1 VHQGEEAIEGRN
13 VKEPERSRVK
23 SEDLE
28 LFGFSPFNPSHL
40 QTFRLSDGR
49 HTMKAMVLDHTD
61 DVSTSPLRLH
71 DRPIPVPHAGQVLVK
86 IRVCGVCRTDLH
98 VVEGELPNVALPL
111 IPGHQ
116 AVGTVVEVG
125 AKVSEVK
132 KGDRVG
138 IAWLQGTCGRCE
150 FCTSGR
156 ENLCLQASFTGYQV
170 DGGYAEYA
178 VVPARFAYP
187 IPSIF
192 SDEEAAPL
200 LCAGIIGYR
209 ALRLSGIKPGQRLGL
224 YGFGASA
231 HIAIQIA
238 RHWGCRVYVSSLKP
252 EHQELA
258 RQLGAVWIGRA
269 MEMPPDKLHG
279 SIIFAPA
286 GELVPPALRALDR
299 GGTVALAGIHMSAIP
314 SLDYDRDVFGERVI
328 RSVTANT
335 RQDGVDLLREA
346 AAIPIT
352 PHTVRFP
359 LEEANRALQELKAGT
374 FQGAAVLT
382 I

>member
-1 VHQGEEAIEGRN
+1 
-13 VKEPERSRVK
+13 
-23 SEDLE
+23 
-28 LFGFSPFNPSHL
+28 
-40 QTFRLSDGR
+40 
-49 HTMKAMVLDHTD
+49 MKAMVLDYIG
-61 DVSTSPLRLH
+61 DVSGHPLQLR
-71 DRPIPVPHAGQVLVK
+71 DQPPPTPQPGQVLVK
-86 IRVCGVCRTDLH
+86 IHVCGVCRTDLH
-98 VVEGELPNVALPL
+98 VVEGELPNPTLPL

-116 AVGTVVEVG
+116 AVGTVAQIG
-125 AKVSEVK
+125 ADVSEVK
-132 KGDRVG
+132 EGDRVG
-138 IAWLQGTCGRCE
+138 IAWLQDTCGRCE

-156 ENLCLQASFTGYQV
+156 ENLCLQATFTGYQAN
-170 DGGYAEYA
+170 GGYAEYA

-187 IPSIF
+187 IPPIF
-192 SDEEAAPL
+192 SDDEAAPL

-209 ALRLSGIKPGQRLGL
+209 ALRLSGIKRGQRLGL

-238 RHWGCRVYVSSLKP
+238 RHWGCQVYVSSLKR

-258 RQLGAVWIGRA
+258 KQLGAVWVGGA
-269 MEMPPDKLHG
+269 TDTPPDKLHG

-286 GELVPPALRALDR
+286 GDLVPPALRALDR
-299 GGTVALAGIHMSAIP
+299 GGTLALAGIHMSPIP

-335 RQDGVDLLREA
+335 RQDGIDLLREA
-346 AAIPIT
+346 AAIPIK

-359 LEEANRALQELKAGT
+359 LEQANRALQELKAGS

-382 I
+382 M

>member
-1 VHQGEEAIEGRN
+1 
-13 VKEPERSRVK
+13 
-23 SEDLE
+23 
-28 LFGFSPFNPSHL
+28 
-40 QTFRLSDGR
+40 
-49 HTMKAMVLDHTD
+49 MKAMVLDHTN

-71 DRPIPVPHAGQVLVK
+71 DRPIPVPEAGRVLVK
-86 IRVCGVCRTDLH
+86 IHVCGVCRTDLH
-98 VVEGELPNVALPL
+98 VVEGELPDIPFPL

-116 AVGTVVEVG
+116 AVGTVIRVG
-125 AKVSEVK
+125 SKVSEVQE
-132 KGDRVG
+132 GDRVG
-138 IAWLQGTCGRCE
+138 IAWLQGTCGQCD

-156 ENLCLQASFTGYQV
+156 ENLCLQATFTGYQV
-170 DGGYAEYA
+170 AGGYAEYA

-187 IPSIF
+187 IPPIF

-209 ALRLSGIKPGQRLGL
+209 ALRLSGIQPGQRLGL

-238 RHWGCRVYVSSLKP
+238 RHWGCQVYVSSLKP
-252 EHQELA
+252 EHQALA
-258 RQLGAVWIGRA
+258 RQLGAVWVGGA
-269 MEMPPDKLHG
+269 TDMPPDKLHG

-286 GELVPPALRALDR
+286 GELVPPALRALER

-335 RQDGVDLLREA
+335 RQDGIDLLREA
-346 AAIPIT
+346 AAIPIK
-352 PHTVRFP
+352 PHTIRFR

>member
-1 VHQGEEAIEGRN
+1 
-13 VKEPERSRVK
+13 
-23 SEDLE
+23 
-28 LFGFSPFNPSHL
+28 
-40 QTFRLSDGR
+40 
-49 HTMKAMVLDHTD
+49 MKAMVLNHTRD
-61 DVSTSPLRLH
+61 ISGSPLQLH
-71 DRPIPVPHAGQVLVK
+71 DRPVPIPKSGQVLVK
-86 IRVCGVCRTDLH
+86 IHVCGVCRTDLH
-98 VVEGELPNVALPL
+98 VVEGELPDTVLPL

-116 AVGTVVEVG
+116 AVGTVTQVG
-125 AKVSEVK
+125 SEVSEVK
-132 KGDRVG
+132 AGDRVG
-138 IAWLQGTCGRCE
+138 ITWLQGTCGQCE
-150 FCTSGR
+150 FCTTGR
-156 ENLCLQASFTGYQV
+156 ENLCLKATFTGYQI

-209 ALRLSGIKPGQRLGL
+209 ALRLSGIKRGQRLGL

-238 RHWGCRVYVSSLKP
+238 RHWGCQVYVSSLKP
-252 EHQELA
+252 EHQKLA
-258 RQLGAVWIGRA
+258 KQLGAVWVGGA
-269 MEMPPDKLHG
+269 TDTPPEKLHG

-286 GELVPPALRALDR
+286 GELVPPALRALER
-299 GGTVALAGIHMSAIP
+299 GGTLALAGIHMSPIP

-335 RQDGVDLLREA
+335 RQDGLDLLRAA
-346 AAIPIT
+346 AAIPIK

-359 LEEANRALQELKAGT
+359 LEQANRALQELKAGS

-382 I
+382 MSV

>member
-1 VHQGEEAIEGRN
+1 
-13 VKEPERSRVK
+13 
-23 SEDLE
+23 
-28 LFGFSPFNPSHL
+28 
-40 QTFRLSDGR
+40 
-49 HTMKAMVLDHTD
+49 MKAMLLDRAG
-61 DVSTSPLRLH
+61 DVASDPLQLRDL
-71 DRPIPVPHAGQVLVK
+71 PVPLPGPGEVLVK
-86 IRVCGVCRTDLH
+86 VQVCAVCRTDLH
-98 VVEGELPNVALPL
+98 VIEGELPDVKRPL

-116 AVGTVVEVG
+116 VVGTVARLGAGVTEVQ
-125 AKVSEVK
+125 E
-132 KGDRVG
+132 GDRVG
-138 IAWLQGTCGRCE
+138 IAWLQGTCGTCE
-150 FCTSGR
+150 FCKSGR
-156 ENLCLQASFTGYQV
+156 ENLCLKARFTGYQV

-187 IPSIF
+187 IPPAF
-192 SDEEAAPL
+192 ADEDAAPL

-238 RHWGCRVYVSSLKP
+238 RHWGCQVYVSSLKA
-252 EHQELA
+252 EHQALA
-258 RQLGAVWIGRA
+258 RELGAVWVGGA
-269 MEMPPDKLHG
+269 QDVPPDSLHG

-286 GELVPPALRALDR
+286 GELVPPALRALER
-299 GGTVALAGIHMSAIP
+299 GGTLALAGIHMSPIP
-314 SLDYDRDVFGERVI
+314 SLDYDRDVFGERVL

-335 RQDGVDLLREA
+335 RQDGIDLLREA

-352 PHTVRFP
+352 PRTVRFP
-359 LEEANRALQELKAGT
+359 LPQANRALQALKAGS

>member
-1 VHQGEEAIEGRN
+1 
-13 VKEPERSRVK
+13 
-23 SEDLE
+23 
-28 LFGFSPFNPSHL
+28 
-40 QTFRLSDGR
+40 
-49 HTMKAMVLDHTD
+49 MKAMLLDRAG
-61 DVSTSPLRLH
+61 DVASDPLQLRDL
-71 DRPIPVPHAGQVLVK
+71 PMPLPGPGEVLVK
-86 IRVCGVCRTDLH
+86 VQVCAVCRTDLH
-98 VVEGELPNVALPL
+98 VIEGELPDVKRPL

-116 AVGTVVEVG
+116 VVGTVARLGAGVTEVQ
-125 AKVSEVK
+125 E
-132 KGDRVG
+132 GDRVG
-138 IAWLQGTCGRCE
+138 IAWLQGTCGTCE

-156 ENLCLQASFTGYQV
+156 ENLCLKARFTGYQV

-187 IPSIF
+187 IPPAF
-192 SDEEAAPL
+192 ADEDAAPL

-238 RHWGCRVYVSSLKP
+238 RHWGCQVYVSSLKA
-252 EHQELA
+252 EHQALA
-258 RQLGAVWIGRA
+258 RELGAVWVGGA
-269 MEMPPDKLHG
+269 QDVPPDSLHG

-286 GELVPPALRALDR
+286 GELVPPALRALER
-299 GGTVALAGIHMSAIP
+299 GGTLALAGIHMSPIP
-314 SLDYDRDVFGERVI
+314 SLDYDRDVFGERVL

-335 RQDGVDLLREA
+335 RQDGIDLLREA

-352 PHTVRFP
+352 PRTVRFP
-359 LEEANRALQELKAGT
+359 LPQANQALQALKAGS

>member
-1 VHQGEEAIEGRN
+1 M
-13 VKEPERSRVK
+13 K
-23 SEDLE
+23 S
-28 LFGFSPFNPSHL
+28 
-40 QTFRLSDGR
+40 
-49 HTMKAMVLDHTD
+49 MVLNQTS
-61 DVSTSPLRLH
+61 DVSRSPLRLH
-71 DRPIPVPHAGQVLVK
+71 DRPIPVPKAGQVLVK
-86 IRVCGVCRTDLH
+86 IHVCGVCRTDLH
-98 VVEGELPNVALPL
+98 VVEGELPDIAFPL

-116 AVGTVVEVG
+116 AVGTVMQVG
-125 AKVSEVK
+125 SKGLEIK
-132 KGDRVG
+132 EGDRVG
-138 IAWLQGTCGRCE
+138 IAWLQGTCRQCE

-156 ENLCLQASFTGYQV
+156 ENLCLQAKFTGYQI

-187 IPSIF
+187 IPPIF

-238 RHWGCRVYVSSLKP
+238 RHWGCQVYVSSLKR

-258 RQLGAVWIGRA
+258 RQLGAVWVGGA
-269 MEMPPDKLHG
+269 TEMPPEKLHG

-286 GELVPPALRALDR
+286 GELVPSALRALNR
-299 GGTVALAGIHMSAIP
+299 GGTLALAGIHMSPIP

-335 RQDGVDLLREA
+335 RQDGIDLLHEA
-346 AAIPIT
+346 AAIPIK
-352 PHTVRFP
+352 PHTIRFP

-382 I
+382 M